1 MKYPCLVPKAV
12 CTTPIVVEI
21 QQEGSNRGEPLE
33 PIKVETMCNY
43 QDSAKTVWTADKKQ
57 IQLTGKAYIPGDI
70 CPQVPVI
77 SGGYITVNGAKRK
90 LYRGTK
96 ARNPDATVNH
106 TVLEVE

>member
-1 MKYPCLVPKAV
+1 MRYPCLIHKSV
-12 CTTPIVVEI
+12 CNTPIQVEI
-21 QQEGSNRGEPLE
+21 QREGTNRGEPLE
-33 PIKVETMCNY
+33 PIVVEVMCNY

-70 CPQVPVI
+70 CPEVPVI

-96 ARNPDATVNH
+96 ARNPDSTVNH